1 MTTRKKKLKIAE
13 KGDTIATRGGS
24 AVSPSKD
31 DAHLLGGNPGLPSKR
46 GQIFAGVPAKG
57 SLQPSFSEKQIRQW
71 LDDWY
76 DGYEGKQFSRM
87 YNKKVKRITATYSPL
102 AVFSIAK
109 SIASRAAQRQK
120 ELDEREMRR

>member
-1 MTTRKKKLKIAE
+1 MATKKIRREAD
-13 KGDTIATRGGS
+13 GTVGS
-24 AVSPSKD
+24 IN
-31 DAHLLGGNPGLPSKR
+31 DAQLRGGNP
-46 GQIFAGVPAKG
+46 G

-109 SIASRAAQRQK
+109 FISSRAFK
-120 ELDEREMRR
+120 EGYEKRKKEETI